1 MTICPCRK
9 TDATP
14 IAFADCC
21 QPILEGGT
29 PAQNPE
35 ALMRARYS
43 AFALGNIDFLHDS
56 LLPNA
61 RHDFDR
67 KAIGHWSRSAEWLG
81 LDINGTEGGG
91 PDDSDGFVSFTAH
104 YVLDGKTQTHR
115 ERSRFRREGDPA
127 RWYFAEEANV
137 KSAPIVK
144 GAQPG
149 RNDPCPCGSGKK
161 YKKCHG
167 AADQAA

>member
-1 MTICPCRK
+1 MTTTCPCRK
-9 TDATP
+9 TDSTP
-14 IAFADCC
+14 RPYAECC
-21 QPILEGGT
+21 QPLLEQGVL
-29 PAQNPE
+29 AVNPE
-35 ALMRARYS
+35 TLMRARYS

-56 LLPNA
+56 LLPNT
-61 RHDFDR
+61 RDDFDR
-67 KAIGHWSRSAEWLG
+67 KAITHWSKSAEWLD
-81 LDINGTEGGG
+81 LDINGTEGGAE
-91 PDDSDGFVSFTAH
+91 SDNEGFVSFTAH
-104 YVLDGKTQTHR
+104 YVLDGQKQAHK
-115 ERSRFRREGDPA
+115 ERSRFRKEGDPA

-167 AADQAA
+167 AMAA